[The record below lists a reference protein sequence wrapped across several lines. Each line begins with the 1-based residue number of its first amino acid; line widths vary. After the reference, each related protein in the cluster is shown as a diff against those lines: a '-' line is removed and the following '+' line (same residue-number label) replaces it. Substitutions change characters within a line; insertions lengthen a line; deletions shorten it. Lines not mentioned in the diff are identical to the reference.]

1 MKMLPEDLLAV
12 VIAKDNGKQI
22 EVRSLDETKWF
33 AFFGSTFSL
42 NREYRIKPEP
52 VEPEQPA
59 EKMTAYLLVSHGRL
73 VGGST
78 SLNDAILKL
87 ERYKSRRACSNAKL
101 VAVRE
106 I

>member
-1 MKMLPEDLLAV
+1 MKMTPEALV
-12 VIAKDNGKQI
+12 EVMEAKEQGKQI

-33 AFFGSTFSL
+33 TFFGSAFSL

-59 EKMTAYLLVSHGRL
+59 EKMTAYLLVSHDRL

-78 SLNDAILKL
+78 LLNDAILKL
-87 ERYKSRRACSNAKL
+87 EQYKSRRACSNAKL